1 MSFKNTTFTLA
12 TALATSGTVTVGY
25 PSGFQKGHFSG
36 GIGHKLIA
44 GGNTYSA
51 PGDFELTFNA
61 NASSITLTWRA
72 SVTLAAGTA
81 CRLQL
86 ERRGKYPLE
95 TKPVFGASIEKSVMR
110 APVVAID
117 LGSPDA
123 LVTNGI
129 AQAQSASGAH
139 TLTLN
144 GSLVASGVAV
154 LDVPRNVIVDSGGAD
169 TAVLTVTGTDVYGN
183 TVVEAITLNGTT
195 AVSGKKAFKTV
206 TSVTSSATISN
217 GAFVGTGDVLG
228 LPVYLPG
235 TGYVLREMEDGVTAT
250 AGTLV
255 AGVQTKPTATTGD
268 VRGTYDPNSA
278 CNGDKGFVL
287 IAALPD
293 ADHAGYAQYAG

>member
-25 PSGFQKGHFSG
+25 PSGFQKGNFSG

-51 PGDFELTFNA
+51 PLDFELTFNA

-72 SVTLAAGTA
+72 STTLAAGTA

-86 ERRGKYPLE
+86 ERRGKYPRE
-95 TKPVFGASIEKSVMR
+95 TKPVFASAVENALVR
-110 APVVAID
+110 APLVVID
-117 LGSPDA
+117 LGSPDTA
-123 LVTNGI
+123 DADGVCASQSI
-129 AQAQSASGAH
+129 SASG
-139 TLTLN
+139 TIN
-144 GSLVASGVAV
+144 GALASGGVATF
-154 LDVPRNVIVDSGGAD
+154 DVPRNVVAAWTTS
-169 TAVLTVTGTDVYGN
+169 AVMTVTGTDVYGN
-183 TVVEAITLNGTT
+183 TLIESSGSGTSL
-195 AVSGKKAFKTV
+195 AGKKAFKTV
-206 TSVTSSATISN
+206 TAIAVSTAVTSAT
-217 GAFVGTGDVLG
+217 VGTGDVLG

-235 TGYVLREMEDGVTAT
+235 TGYVLKELEDGSAAT